1 MLEKTVSLNELH
13 VNQQKVVDGH
23 KRFSVLSCGRR
34 WGKSALAINL
44 SVSYF
49 GIQTML
55 TVGLVCLV
63 AFMIHMVY
71 TMNLKE
77 LESKEMTDKKG

>member
-1 MLEKTVSLNELH
+1 MNIRITAALRTAVTVATILM
-13 VNQQKVVDGH
+13 
-23 KRFSVLSCGRR
+23 
-34 WGKSALAINL
+34 SALAINL
-44 SVSYF
+44 SVTYF

-63 AFMIHMVY
+63 VFMIHMVY

-77 LESKEMTDKKG
+77 LETKKTLDNMLKEKVDQ

>member
-1 MLEKTVSLNELH
+1 MNIRITAALRTAATVATILM
-13 VNQQKVVDGH
+13 
-23 KRFSVLSCGRR
+23 
-34 WGKSALAINL
+34 SALAVNL

-55 TVGLVCLV
+55 TVGLVCLL

-77 LESKEMTDKKG
+77 LETKKTLDNMLDKNG

>member
-1 MLEKTVSLNELH
+1 MNIRITAALRTAVTVATILM
-13 VNQQKVVDGH
+13 
-23 KRFSVLSCGRR
+23 
-34 WGKSALAINL
+34 SALAINL

-49 GIQTML
+49 GAQTML

-77 LESKEMTDKKG
+77 LETKEMTDKMLKEKVDR

>member
-1 MLEKTVSLNELH
+1 MNIRITAALRTAVTVATILM
-13 VNQQKVVDGH
+13 
-23 KRFSVLSCGRR
+23 
-34 WGKSALAINL
+34 SALAINL
-44 SVSYF
+44 SVTYF

-77 LESKEMTDKKG
+77 LESNEMTDKMLKEKVDQ

>member
-1 MLEKTVSLNELH
+1 MNIRITAALRTAVTVATILM
-13 VNQQKVVDGH
+13 
-23 KRFSVLSCGRR
+23 
-34 WGKSALAINL
+34 SALAINL
-44 SVSYF
+44 SVTYF
-49 GIQTML
+49 GLQTML

-77 LESKEMTDKKG
+77 LETKKTTDKNG

>member
-1 MLEKTVSLNELH
+1 MNIRITAVLRTAVTVATILMT
-13 VNQQKVVDGH
+13 
-23 KRFSVLSCGRR
+23 
-34 WGKSALAINL
+34 ALAINL

-49 GIQTML
+49 GLQTML

-71 TMNLKE
+71 NMNLKE
-77 LESKEMTDKKG
+77 LESKEMTDKNG

>member
-1 MLEKTVSLNELH
+1 MNIRITAALRTAVTVATILM
-13 VNQQKVVDGH
+13 
-23 KRFSVLSCGRR
+23 
-34 WGKSALAINL
+34 SALAVNL

-49 GIQTML
+49 GLQTML

-77 LESKEMTDKKG
+77 LETKKTLDKMLKEKVDQ

>member
-1 MLEKTVSLNELH
+1 MNIRITAALRTAVTIATILM
-13 VNQQKVVDGH
+13 
-23 KRFSVLSCGRR
+23 
-34 WGKSALAINL
+34 SALAINL

>member
-1 MLEKTVSLNELH
+1 MNIRITAALRTAATVATILM
-13 VNQQKVVDGH
+13 
-23 KRFSVLSCGRR
+23 
-34 WGKSALAINL
+34 SALAVNL

-55 TVGLVCLV
+55 TVGLVCLL

-77 LESKEMTDKKG
+77 LETKKTLDNMLKEKVDQ

>member
-1 MLEKTVSLNELH
+1 MNIRITAALRTAATVATILM
-13 VNQQKVVDGH
+13 
-23 KRFSVLSCGRR
+23 
-34 WGKSALAINL
+34 SALAVNL
-44 SVSYF
+44 SGSYF

-77 LESKEMTDKKG
+77 LETKKTLDNMLKEKVDQ

>member
-1 MLEKTVSLNELH
+1 MNIRITAALRTAVTVATILM
-13 VNQQKVVDGH
+13 
-23 KRFSVLSCGRR
+23 
-34 WGKSALAINL
+34 SALAINL

-49 GIQTML
+49 GMQTML

>member
-1 MLEKTVSLNELH
+1 MNIRITAALRTAVTVATILM
-13 VNQQKVVDGH
+13 
-23 KRFSVLSCGRR
+23 SVL
-34 WGKSALAINL
+34 AVNL

-77 LESKEMTDKKG
+77 LETKEMTDKMLKEKVDR

>member
-1 MLEKTVSLNELH
+1 MNIRITAALRTAVTVATILM
-13 VNQQKVVDGH
+13 
-23 KRFSVLSCGRR
+23 
-34 WGKSALAINL
+34 SALAINL

-55 TVGLVCLV
+55 TVGLVCLLGFFV
-63 AFMIHMVY
+63 HMVY

-77 LESKEMTDKKG
+77 LETKKTLDNMLDKNG

>member
-1 MLEKTVSLNELH
+1 MNIRITAALRTAVTIATILM
-13 VNQQKVVDGH
+13 
-23 KRFSVLSCGRR
+23 
-34 WGKSALAINL
+34 SALAINL

-77 LESKEMTDKKG
+77 LETKKTLDNMLDKNG

>member
-1 MLEKTVSLNELH
+1 MNIRITAALRTAVTVATILM
-13 VNQQKVVDGH
+13 
-23 KRFSVLSCGRR
+23 
-34 WGKSALAINL
+34 SALAVNL

-77 LESKEMTDKKG
+77 LESKEMTDKMLKEKVDQ

>member
-1 MLEKTVSLNELH
+1 MNIRITAALRTAVTVATILMT
-13 VNQQKVVDGH
+13 
-23 KRFSVLSCGRR
+23 
-34 WGKSALAINL
+34 ALAINL
-44 SVSYF
+44 SVTYF
-49 GIQTML
+49 GLQTML

-77 LESKEMTDKKG
+77 LESKEMTDKMLKEKVDQ

>member
-1 MLEKTVSLNELH
+1 MNIRITAALRTAVTVATILM
-13 VNQQKVVDGH
+13 
-23 KRFSVLSCGRR
+23 
-34 WGKSALAINL
+34 SALAVNL

-77 LESKEMTDKKG
+77 LESKEMTDKMLKEKVDR

>member
-1 MLEKTVSLNELH
+1 MNIRITAALRTAATVATILM
-13 VNQQKVVDGH
+13 
-23 KRFSVLSCGRR
+23 
-34 WGKSALAINL
+34 SALAINL

-55 TVGLVCLV
+55 TVGLVCLF

-71 TMNLKE
+71 NINLKE
-77 LESKEMTDKKG
+77 LESKKTLDKNG

>member
-1 MLEKTVSLNELH
+1 MNIRITAALRTAVTVATILM
-13 VNQQKVVDGH
+13 
-23 KRFSVLSCGRR
+23 
-34 WGKSALAINL
+34 SALAINL
-44 SVSYF
+44 SVTYF

-77 LESKEMTDKKG
+77 LETKKTLDKMLKEKVDQ

>member
-1 MLEKTVSLNELH
+1 MNIRIPAALRTAVTVATILM
-13 VNQQKVVDGH
+13 
-23 KRFSVLSCGRR
+23 
-34 WGKSALAINL
+34 SALAINL

-77 LESKEMTDKKG
+77 LETKKTLDNILDKNG

>member
-1 MLEKTVSLNELH
+1 MNIRITAALRTAVTVATILM
-13 VNQQKVVDGH
+13 
-23 KRFSVLSCGRR
+23 
-34 WGKSALAINL
+34 SALAINL
-44 SVSYF
+44 SVTYF
-49 GIQTML
+49 GLQTML

>member
-1 MLEKTVSLNELH
+1 MNIRITAALRTAVTVATILM
-13 VNQQKVVDGH
+13 
-23 KRFSVLSCGRR
+23 
-34 WGKSALAINL
+34 SALAINL
-44 SVSYF
+44 SVTYF
-49 GIQTML
+49 GLQTML

-77 LESKEMTDKKG
+77 LETKKTLDRMLKEKVDQ

>member
-1 MLEKTVSLNELH
+1 MNIRITAALRTAVTVATILM
-13 VNQQKVVDGH
+13 
-23 KRFSVLSCGRR
+23 
-34 WGKSALAINL
+34 SALAINL

-49 GIQTML
+49 GMQTML

-63 AFMIHMVY
+63 AFMTHMVY

>member
-1 MLEKTVSLNELH
+1 MNIRITAALRTAVTVATILM
-13 VNQQKVVDGH
+13 
-23 KRFSVLSCGRR
+23 
-34 WGKSALAINL
+34 SALAVNL

-49 GIQTML
+49 GLQTML

-77 LESKEMTDKKG
+77 LETKEMTDKMLKEKVDR

>member
-1 MLEKTVSLNELH
+1 MNIRITAALRTAVTVATILM
-13 VNQQKVVDGH
+13 
-23 KRFSVLSCGRR
+23 
-34 WGKSALAINL
+34 SALAINL
-44 SVSYF
+44 SVTYF

-77 LESKEMTDKKG
+77 LETKKTLDNMLKEKVDQ

>member
-1 MLEKTVSLNELH
+1 MNIRITAALRTAVTVATILM
-13 VNQQKVVDGH
+13 
-23 KRFSVLSCGRR
+23 
-34 WGKSALAINL
+34 SALAVNL

-77 LESKEMTDKKG
+77 LETKEMTDKMLKEKVDR

>member
-1 MLEKTVSLNELH
+1 MNIRITAALRTAVTVATILM
-13 VNQQKVVDGH
+13 
-23 KRFSVLSCGRR
+23 
-34 WGKSALAINL
+34 SALAVNL

-77 LESKEMTDKKG
+77 LETKKTLDKMLKEKVDQ

>member
-1 MLEKTVSLNELH
+1 MNIRITAALRTAVTVATILM
-13 VNQQKVVDGH
+13 
-23 KRFSVLSCGRR
+23 
-34 WGKSALAINL
+34 SALAINL

-63 AFMIHMVY
+63 ALMIHMVY

-77 LESKEMTDKKG
+77 LETKKTLDNMLDKNG

>member
-1 MLEKTVSLNELH
+1 MNIRITAALRTAVTVATILM
-13 VNQQKVVDGH
+13 
-23 KRFSVLSCGRR
+23 
-34 WGKSALAINL
+34 SALAINL

-77 LESKEMTDKKG
+77 LETKKTLDNILDKNG

>member
-1 MLEKTVSLNELH
+1 MNIRITAALRTAVTVATILM
-13 VNQQKVVDGH
+13 
-23 KRFSVLSCGRR
+23 
-34 WGKSALAINL
+34 SALAINL

>member
-1 MLEKTVSLNELH
+1 MNIRITAALRTAVTVATILM
-13 VNQQKVVDGH
+13 
-23 KRFSVLSCGRR
+23 
-34 WGKSALAINL
+34 SALAINL
-44 SVSYF
+44 SVTYF
-49 GIQTML
+49 GLQTML

-77 LESKEMTDKKG
+77 LETKEMTDKMLKEKVDR

>member
-1 MLEKTVSLNELH
+1 MNIRITAALRTAVTVATILM
-13 VNQQKVVDGH
+13 
-23 KRFSVLSCGRR
+23 
-34 WGKSALAINL
+34 SALAVNL

-71 TMNLKE
+71 NMNLKE
-77 LESKEMTDKKG
+77 LETKEMTDKMLKEKVDR